1 MNNGNGT
8 MKRLGK
14 FGLTEKEAQLYLHQR
29 GEGSRQPAQ
38 PKRSL
43 ERFRAQALHRALDER
58 SH

>member
-1 MNNGNGT
+1 